1 MLMENHER
9 QESPMAVAAQKTRY
23 HLPDSVR
30 GLTLISMAL
39 YHAVWDMVYLFDEG
53 WSWYQS
59 PAAFLWQQSICWTFL
74 LLSGFCLP
82 MGRHGLRRGL
92 TVLAASA
99 AVTAVTVLFSPES
112 RIFFGVLSLIGS
124 AMVLMT
130 LLRKP
135 LQRVPPAL
143 GAAAS
148 FLLFLLTRWVS
159 TGAVTVLGHRLA
171 TLPAA
176 LYANDFTAWLG
187 FPPPDFYSADYFPLL
202 PWLFL
207 YLTGVFLFD
216 LFRRS
221 GRTELLSCLSCPPL
235 EWLGRHS
242 LPLYLAHQ
250 PVIYGILWVL
260 YRL

>member
-1 MLMENHER
+1 
-9 QESPMAVAAQKTRY
+9 MAVAAQKTRY
-23 HLPDSVR
+23 HLPDTVR
-30 GLTLISMAL
+30 GLTLISMTV
-39 YHAVWDMVYLFDEG
+39 YHAVWDMVYLFDKG
-53 WSWYQS
+53 WSWYTS
-59 PAAFLWQQSICWTFL
+59 PAAFVWQQCICWTFI
-74 LLSGFCLP
+74 LLSGFCFS

-99 AVTAVTVLFSPES
+99 AVTVVTVLFSPES

-124 AMVLMT
+124 AMVL
-130 LLRKP
+130 LAP
-135 LQRVPPAL
+135 LKGVLSRIPPAP

-148 FLLFLLTRWVS
+148 FLLFLLTRWVA
-159 TGAVTVLGHRLA
+159 TGAVVLPGRRLLA
-171 TLPAA
+171 LPSA
-176 LYANDFTAWLG
+176 LYANYFTAWLG

-207 YLTGVFLFD
+207 YLTGVFLFY
-216 LFRRS
+216 LFRQS
-221 GRTELLSCLSCPPL
+221 GRTELLSGLPCPPL

-250 PVIYGILWVL
+250 PLIYGALWIL

>member
-1 MLMENHER
+1 
-9 QESPMAVAAQKTRY
+9 MAVAAQKIRY

-30 GLTLISMAL
+30 GLTLISMVV
-39 YHAVWDMVYLFDEG
+39 YHTVWDMVYLFDEG
-53 WSWYQS
+53 WSWYTS
-59 PAAFLWQQSICWTFL
+59 PAAFVWQQCICWTFI
-74 LLSGFCLP
+74 LLSGFCFSL
-82 MGRHGLRRGL
+82 GRRSLRRGL

-99 AVTAVTVLFSPES
+99 AVTVVTVLFSPES
-112 RIFFGVLSLIGS
+112 RIFFGVLSLMGS
-124 AMVLMT
+124 AMVLLT
-130 LLRKP
+130 PLKGL
-135 LQRVPPAL
+135 LQRIPPAP

-148 FLLFLLTRWVS
+148 FLLFLLTRWVA
-159 TGAVTVLGHRLA
+159 TGAVVLPGRRLL

-176 LYANDFTAWLG
+176 LYANNFTAWLG

-250 PVIYGILWVL
+250 PVIYGVLWGL
-260 YRL
+260 YQL

>member
-1 MLMENHER
+1 
-9 QESPMAVAAQKTRY
+9 MAVAAQKTRY

-59 PAAFLWQQSICWTFL
+59 PAAFLWQQSICWTFI
-74 LLSGFCLP
+74 LLSGFCFSL
-82 MGRHGLRRGL
+82 GHHGLRRGL

-99 AVTAVTVLFSPES
+99 AVTVVTVLFSPES

-130 LLRKP
+130 LLKGL

-143 GAAAS
+143 GAAVS
-148 FLLFLLTRWVS
+148 FLLFLLTRWVA
-159 TGAVTVLGHRLA
+159 TGAVTFLGRRLL

-176 LYANDFTAWLG
+176 LYANWFTAWLG

-207 YLTGVFLFD
+207 YQTGVFLFF
-216 LFRRS
+216 LFRQS
-221 GRTELLSCLSCPPL
+221 GRTELLYRFRCPPL

-250 PVIYGILWVL
+250 PVIYGALWVL
-260 YRL
+260 YQL